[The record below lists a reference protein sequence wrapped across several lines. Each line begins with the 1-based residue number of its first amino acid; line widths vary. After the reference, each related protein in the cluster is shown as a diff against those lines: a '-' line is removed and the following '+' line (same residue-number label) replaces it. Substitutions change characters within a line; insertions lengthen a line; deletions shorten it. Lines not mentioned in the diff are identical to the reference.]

1 MSVSTPI
8 LSKNSWAASPNSGL
22 LVIIVSSFFLSTWN
36 LCSKSK
42 FCSLNSELMSSL
54 LLSRDIPE
62 PPQSSI
68 TFTYLVNEEVKI
80 KMMIKLVCL
89 TYFLCCS
96 RQVHEQSRDEVEE
109 DSDHNDLH
117 TDHETGQL
125 EEEVAPSLSSSR
137 HCHQGNLPQQ
147 RMVAGLIVSC
157 TAGLSIP
164 GRQPPQHLDTLVR
177 WGRRTSKKRIL
188 LESILEKRKQWTN
201 GKMETQRVTY
211 STS

>member
-1 MSVSTPI
+1 
-8 LSKNSWAASPNSGL
+8 
-22 LVIIVSSFFLSTWN
+22 
-36 LCSKSK
+36 
-42 FCSLNSELMSSL
+42 
-54 LLSRDIPE
+54 
-62 PPQSSI
+62 
-68 TFTYLVNEEVKI
+68 
-80 KMMIKLVCL
+80 MIMLVCL

-96 RQVHEQSRDEVEE
+96 RRVHEQSCDEVEE
-109 DSDHNDLH
+109 DSDHNDLG

-157 TAGLSIP
+157 TAGLSNP

-188 LESILEKRKQWTN
+188 LETRLENRKR
-201 GKMETQRVTY
+201 G
-211 STS
+211 